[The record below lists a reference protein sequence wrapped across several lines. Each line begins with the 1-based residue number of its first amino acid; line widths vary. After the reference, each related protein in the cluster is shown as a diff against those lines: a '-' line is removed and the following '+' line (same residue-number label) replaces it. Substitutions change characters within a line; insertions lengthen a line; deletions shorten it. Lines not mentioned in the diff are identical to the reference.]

1 MTKRLQ
7 SLAAALAVIA
17 GLGLTPVSA
26 DHVYVGSEAQ
36 VAGEDI
42 ANLRSEPGIFS
53 RIITLIFPGRYLYV
67 LDGPRVGNDGSWY
80 RVEFDG
86 DFGWVRGDLLRPAA
100 PRDAALAP
108 AASAPLPAGVRVG
121 SEASVITDGGLNL
134 RAAAST
140 GAPVMEV
147 VRDAAFVYVID
158 GPVRAEGL
166 SWVKV
171 EYDGAYGWVSAG
183 FLGPADRSGGA
194 RPRAMSTPISVADPG
209 LGGRIAQTALKY
221 VGLDY
226 AWGGRSPAT
235 GFDCSGLVA
244 YVLAQHG
251 IHAGRTADEQAGAG
265 VSVKRQNL
273 LPGDIVVFANT
284 SGAGY
289 THNGIYV
296 GNGKFVHAK
305 DWDTGVVISSVFEA
319 YWSRHYAGARRP
331 W

>member
-7 SLAAALAVIA
+7 SLAATLAVIA

-26 DHVYVGSEAQ
+26 DHVYVGREAQ

-53 RIITLIFPGRYLYV
+53 RIITLLFPGRYVYV

-100 PRDAALAP
+100 PRDG
-108 AASAPLPAGVRVG
+108 ASAPAVSATLPAGVRVG
-121 SEASVITDGGLNL
+121 SEASVVTDDGLNL
-134 RAAAST
+134 RAASST

-158 GPVRAEGL
+158 GPVQNEGVT
-166 SWVKV
+166 WVKV
-171 EYDGAYGWVSAG
+171 EFDGSYGWVSAE
-183 FLGPADRSGGA
+183 FLGPADRSGAARA
-194 RPRAMSTPISVADPG
+194 RPASTPIVVADPG
-209 LGGRIAQTALKY
+209 PGGRIAQTALKY
-221 VGLDY
+221 VGIGY
-226 AWGGRSPAT
+226 VWGGSSPAT

-251 IHAGRTADEQAGAG
+251 IYVGRTADEQAGAG

-284 SGAGY
+284 NGDGY
-289 THNGIYV
+289 THDGIYI
-296 GNGKFVHAK
+296 GGGRFVHAEN
-305 DWDTGVVISSVFEA
+305 WDSGVVVSSAFDG
-319 YWSRHYAGARRP
+319 YWGRHYAGARRP